1 MPAVIKTLTYLRHQ
15 QKSKYDKLV
24 SKYVSNFL
32 ARSNIS
38 FLHQGRDKCYSDINL
53 EFLQFIIWIHCQIKQ
68 ARKGFRPLS
77 AIFGFSN

>member
-24 SKYVSNFL
+24 SKCVLNFL

-38 FLHQGRDKCYSDINL
+38 ILHQGRDKYYSDINL
-53 EFLQFIIWIHCQIKQ
+53 EFLQFINLDTLHCQIKQ
-68 ARKGFRPLS
+68 ARKGFRPL
-77 AIFGFSN
+77 FG

>member
-24 SKYVSNFL
+24 SKYVLNFL

-38 FLHQGRDKCYSDINL
+38 ILHQGRDKYYSDINL
-53 EFLQFIIWIHCQIKQ
+53 EFLQFIILDTLSNKL
-68 ARKGFRPLS
+68 ARNNWVFKL
-77 AIFGFSN
+77 I